1 MTDPHPLA
9 TALKAFIDQTTH
21 VGDLTQET
29 LAKVASAVD
38 LFPLAPDEYVDV
50 KRIPTGIMTFQ
61 GLMDYLKQIQAKIRT
76 RPPSVSNQEWEVAQ
90 KGELK
95 LYKLLVCGIH
105 AVSAYTAQN
114 PGPNLNLPV
123 SQVSDATI
131 IHAAT
136 NAPAGLSQSGTT
148 LWRAT
153 FSGAVPRTKACMNT
167 IYFLLSRDSAGDPPE
182 IVDPEDA
189 IEDQEDA

>member
-1 MTDPHPLA
+1 MADTHPLA
-9 TALKAFIDQTTH
+9 TALKTFIDQTTN
-21 VGDLTQET
+21 VGNLTPET

-50 KRIPTGIMTFQ
+50 KRIPKNIMTFQ
-61 GLMDYLKQIQAKIRT
+61 SLMDYLKEIQGKIRT

-95 LYKLLVCGIH
+95 LYKLLVCGLH
-105 AVSAYTAQN
+105 AISAYTAQN
-114 PGPNLNLPV
+114 PVPNLDLPV
-123 SQVSDATI
+123 TQVSDATI

-136 NAPAGLSQSGTT
+136 HAPAGLSQSGTT

-167 IYFLLSRDSAGDPPE
+167 LYFLLSRDNEVAPPE
-182 IVDPEDA
+182 PADTAPPGQTQATD
-189 IEDQEDA
+189 

>member
-1 MTDPHPLA
+1 MAAPHPLA
-9 TALKAFIDQTTH
+9 TALKTFIDQKTH
-21 VGDLTQET
+21 VGDLTQDT

-50 KRIPTGIMTFQ
+50 KRIPTNIMTFQ
-61 GLMDYLKQIQAKIRT
+61 GLMDYLKEIQGKIRT

-105 AVSAYTAQN
+105 AVSAYTAQT
-114 PGPNLNLPV
+114 PGPDLNLPV

-136 NAPAGLSQSGTT
+136 SAPAGLSQSGTT

-167 IYFLLSRDSAGDPPE
+167 IYFLLSKDSGVVPPG
-182 IVDPEDA
+182 IVDPDA
-189 IEDQEDA
+189 AGKNQGGD